1 MAKKGLKRGLEHL
14 FEDNDNLNMEN
25 ENEIQNIPVSDIS
38 PNPYQPRTVFD
49 EEKIKELSNSIK
61 ENGVFQ
67 PILVRKNIIGY
78 EIISG
83 ERRLRASKLAG
94 LQEIPAIVYDY
105 DDSQMM
111 EVSIIENIQREDLSI
126 IEEAL
131 SYKKLLEEADYTQ
144 EKLAKKLGISRSHI
158 ANLVR
163 ITNLDKDT
171 LDLLYNNEIS
181 LGHAKVL
188 VGIKDDKIR
197 QVVTKEIIKN
207 NLNVRET
214 EKFLRE
220 FDGSPKKSTTKT
232 TKKQKS
238 NFYKIENLMI
248 DKLSTKV
255 QITGENSGLIKINY
269 ESEEDLGRIIDLL
282 NIIEE

>member
-14 FEDNDNLNMEN
+14 FEDNDNLNIEN
-25 ENEIQNIPVSDIS
+25 ENEIQNIPVGDIS

-78 EIISG
+78 EVISG

-171 LDLLYNNEIS
+171 LELLTNNEIS

-188 VGIKDDKIR
+188 VGIKDDKVR
-197 QVVTKEIIKN
+197 QTVTKEIIKN

-214 EKFLRE
+214 ERLLRSL
-220 FDGSPKKSTTKT
+220 DGTPKKSSTKT
-232 TKKQKS
+232 HTKQKS

-269 ESEEDLGRIIDLL
+269 ESEEDLGRIIVLL
-282 NIIEE
+282 NIIED